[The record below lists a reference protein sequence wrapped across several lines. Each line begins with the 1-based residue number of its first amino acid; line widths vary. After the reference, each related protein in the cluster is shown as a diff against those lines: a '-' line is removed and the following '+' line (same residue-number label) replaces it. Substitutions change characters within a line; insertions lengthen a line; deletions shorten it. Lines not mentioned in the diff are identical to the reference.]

1 MIAAIKKDLLKG
13 LGIDKLTSAEQESIL
28 ERISN
33 LIFQGILTRAMQEL
47 SIEERTALEKVL
59 KAQEKDPGS
68 DALYLYLKEKIPH
81 LDEMVAEEIEEFKE
95 EFIGT
100 MKALS

>member
-1 MIAAIKKDLLKG
+1 MIAAIKKDLLKS
-13 LGIDKLTSAEQESIL
+13 LGIDKLTSAEQENIL

-33 LIFQGILTRAMQEL
+33 LIFQGVLTRAMQEL
-47 SIEERTALEKVL
+47 SIEERATLDKVL
-59 KAQEKDPGS
+59 KAQEKDPDS
-68 DALYLYLKEKIPH
+68 DTLYLYLKEKIPH
-81 LDEMVAEEIEEFKE
+81 LDEVVEEEIEEFKE